1 MGHHHGHHH
10 HGTKNLR
17 IAFFLN
23 LSFTIVEIVGGIL
36 TNSLAILSD
45 ALHDLGDSLS
55 IGLSWY
61 FQKLSIREGDR
72 TFSYGYRRFS
82 LLGAIVNSMV
92 LLTGSV
98 FILLEAIPALLDPG
112 EANAKGMLVL
122 AVFGVLVN
130 GAAALNLKR
139 GVSLNEKVITLHLL
153 EDVLGWVAV
162 LIGSLVMMFWEVPI
176 IDPLLSVLIAA
187 FIIYNAVKNLR
198 KGFGIILQ
206 AIPQGVDI
214 EAIQRKLQNLTEV
227 EGIHDCH
234 VWSMDG
240 EYHVLSV
247 HLVLGQAYHLSEV
260 ADIKRRAKALLKDQS
275 IHHVTIEFEL
285 PEENC
290 QAGR

>member
-17 IAFFLN
+17 VAFFLN
-23 LSFTIVEIVGGIL
+23 LSFTIVEIVGGVL

-61 FQKLSIREGDR
+61 FQKLSAKEGDR

-82 LLGAIVNSMV
+82 LLGAIVNSIV

-130 GAAALNLKR
+130 GAAVLNLKR

-153 EDVLGWVAV
+153 EDVLGWGAV
-162 LIGSLVMMFWEVPI
+162 LIGSLAMMFWEIPI
-176 IDPLLSVLIAA
+176 IDPLLSVLIAV

-214 EAIQRKLQNLTEV
+214 EAIRRKLQNITEV
-227 EGIHDCH
+227 GGIHDCH

-247 HLVLGQAYHLSEV
+247 HLVLGQAYHLLEV

-290 QAGR
+290 QTGR